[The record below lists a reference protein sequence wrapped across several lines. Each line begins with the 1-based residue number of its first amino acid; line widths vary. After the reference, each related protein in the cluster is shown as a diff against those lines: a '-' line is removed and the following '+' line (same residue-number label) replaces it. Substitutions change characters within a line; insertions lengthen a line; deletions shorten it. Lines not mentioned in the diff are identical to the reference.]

1 MKNIAQGDQT
11 RFFRP
16 APAAQDKAAARETQ
30 AEVIAKIAREVLG
43 LDTLETRHS
52 DTSIFR
58 IRPFGNSKPRTPL
71 DWFPAFKRSKSTCM
85 VPGRRVMNVDA
96 MINTNRIQ
104 RATPTPGF
112 AIQILR
118 DTDLGIATLIV
129 EDEEGHYEPVNYASS
144 LGEGFEMAQ
153 EDLRNRQRQLEA
165 DQDPGLCPWEY
176 KVWARG
182 LEGKMVVAAT
192 WNVRDL

>member
-1 MKNIAQGDQT
+1 
-11 RFFRP
+11 
-16 APAAQDKAAARETQ
+16 
-30 AEVIAKIAREVLG
+30 
-43 LDTLETRHS
+43 
-52 DTSIFR
+52 
-58 IRPFGNSKPRTPL
+58 
-71 DWFPAFKRSKSTCM
+71 
-85 VPGRRVMNVDA
+85 MNVDA
-96 MINTNRIQ
+96 MKKTNRTQ
-104 RATPTPGF
+104 RSAATPGF

-144 LGEGFEMAQ
+144 LGEGFEMAK
-153 EDLRNRQRQLEA
+153 EDLRNRQRKLEA

-192 WNVRDL
+192 WNVSDL

>member
-1 MKNIAQGDQT
+1 MNGDAMKNTTQRDERNKT
-11 RFFRP
+11 RSFR
-16 APAAQDKAAARETQ
+16 AAFAARDRAAA
-30 AEVIAKIAREVLG
+30 
-43 LDTLETRHS
+43 
-52 DTSIFR
+52 
-58 IRPFGNSKPRTPL
+58 
-71 DWFPAFKRSKSTCM
+71 
-85 VPGRRVMNVDA
+85 
-96 MINTNRIQ
+96 
-104 RATPTPGF
+104 TPGF

-144 LGEGFEMAQ
+144 LGEGFEMAK
-153 EDLRNRQRQLEA
+153 EDLRNRQRKLEA

-182 LEGKMVVAAT
+182 LEGMMVVAAT

>member
-1 MKNIAQGDQT
+1 MNGDAMKNTTQRDERNKT
-11 RFFRP
+11 RSFR
-16 APAAQDKAAARETQ
+16 AAFAARDRAAA
-30 AEVIAKIAREVLG
+30 
-43 LDTLETRHS
+43 
-52 DTSIFR
+52 
-58 IRPFGNSKPRTPL
+58 
-71 DWFPAFKRSKSTCM
+71 
-85 VPGRRVMNVDA
+85 
-96 MINTNRIQ
+96 
-104 RATPTPGF
+104 TPGF

-144 LGEGFEMAQ
+144 LGESFEMAK
-153 EDLRNRQRQLEA
+153 EDLRNRQRKLEA